1 MWSMRKDFHITGLNG
16 IYVAWWLRPRT
27 LSSYHGP
34 LSTALLLRR
43 HYIPM
48 RTFAPLVDLSQWVL
62 FFDHFF
68 RFFNFASNNVCL
80 YTVPPFLF
88 GLPLIR
94 LLWGLLLNTCLTFLL
109 LSILLSW
116 PIQINRIFWH
126 MKLYLNLHRAVLI
139 ISESPQSCINYIWIS
154 TELH

>member
-1 MWSMRKDFHITGLNG
+1 MRKDFHITGLNG

-34 LSTALLLRR
+34 LSAALLLRR

-48 RTFAPLVDLSQWVL
+48 RTFAQIMDFCKWAL
-62 FFDHFF
+62 FFDLSF
-68 RFFNFASNNVCL
+68 RFFNFASINVCL
-80 YTVPPFLF
+80 YTVPPFFF
-88 GLPLIR
+88 GRPVVT

-116 PIQINRIFWH
+116 PIQINRLI
-126 MKLYLNLHRAVLI
+126 LTNEI
-139 ISESPQSCINYIWIS
+139 ISESPQSSIIPYYIAFYNFH
-154 TELH
+154 LL